1 MKRSLK
7 RFVKRSILLK
17 YVLTDLPWVTVVDF
31 ISPNKLVQEITPA
44 VYQTWES
51 NDFGRRH
58 AKEINKFRALNPG
71 LNFYLYNKEQR
82 DAYMV
87 KSWGNRPIYL
97 AYKNA
102 KFGQIKADIFRYCI
116 VFEFG
121 GYYFDISKGCS
132 VPLNTLHSPSSIG
145 LLANES
151 NDRKIPVSPELLEIY
166 SEPKKLFVQWAFG
179 FAPQNQIL
187 GTAIKLIEENIDSFQ
202 NKEFKNPSAAILDFS
217 ATHLFT
223 RAVDEYALVHG
234 LNKVSQSGIDFN
246 HHGIFSLNGS
256 SARYL
261 QVPSYKLARASS
273 LIKADDLT

>member
-7 RFVKRSILLK
+7 RYVKRFLLMK
-17 YVLTDLPWVTVVDF
+17 YLLTDLPWVTVGNH
-31 ISPNKLVQEITPA
+31 ISSNKLVQKITPA

-51 NDFGRRH
+51 NDFGKRH
-58 AKEINKFRALNPG
+58 AKEINEFRSLNPG
-71 LNFYLYNKEQR
+71 IDFYMYNKEQR
-82 DAYMV
+82 DAYML
-87 KSWGNRPIYL
+87 KSWGSKPIYQ

-145 LLANES
+145 LLTNES
-151 NDRKIPVSPELLEIY
+151 NDRKLPVSPQLIPLY
-166 SEPKKLFVQWAFG
+166 CEPKKLFVQWAFG
-179 FAPQNQIL
+179 FAPQNPIL
-187 GTAIKLIEENIDSFQ
+187 GTAIGLIEKNIDTYQ
-202 NKEFKNPSAAILDFS
+202 TKEFDNPSAAILDFS

-223 RAVDEYALVHG
+223 RAVDEYASVHG
-234 LNKVSQSGIDFN
+234 LKDIAQSGIDFN

-256 SARYL
+256 NARYL
-261 QVPSYKLARASS
+261 QVPSYKLSGKS
-273 LIKADDLT
+273 KLL